1 MCVIVRVEGEMVAFF
16 IGYVAC
22 FSSHN
27 DNGRTEMQ
35 RLLQEEAL
43 MGRVVHWD
51 RPLMTSASAL
61 GVEGAFRNQM

>member
-1 MCVIVRVEGEMVAFF
+1 MCVCVIVRVEGEMVAFF
-16 IGYVAC
+16 IGYVAR

-51 RPLMTSASAL
+51 RPLMTSAL
-61 GVEGAFRNQM
+61 GVEGVFRNQK